1 MSENISTRIYT
12 LKDKLIWGLA
22 NFGTSI
28 IQGVFATTTVI
39 FYHVYLKLDPFY
51 IGLAATIYAIWNAL
65 NDPIFGYISDRTRTK
80 LGRRIPFMR
89 FTAPFLAIT
98 FVIFWLVPIDSPQ
111 LSIFFWMLIMMALY
125 DTCFTII
132 GLAYAAL
139 LPELAEEDHVR
150 GQFQQFS
157 SLFYLIGV
165 VFGFFIPELVRPK
178 EGSTNLVPFYIGMVI
193 VGIIGAACI
202 VITTYRF
209 KERPEFTVVDKPL
222 GLKASI
228 KYTFKSKAF
237 LIVTAANFMSI
248 FFQQVLL
255 SYMFY
260 LADYVMQVTSLILLA
275 ALILGLIAGVFLTN
289 FLSAKFGVVQA
300 NQIHLGF
307 GAIFLLL
314 LPFVPEFLIYICLF
328 VGGIGLAGPLVLTNV
343 LYGQIADED
352 EIKSGVRREAAFF
365 GTNAML
371 TKPAQSVAMAMGP
384 AMLALAGFLTGSITQ
399 STNVQF
405 MIKIIIGLLPGI
417 AMVVGVVILLF
428 YPLKGDYLKEV
439 QVKVL
444 EMHGDKQSKL
454 KNI

>member
-39 FYHVYLKLDPFY
+39 FYHVYLELDPFY

-111 LSIFFWMLIMMALY
+111 LTIFFWMLIMMALY

-139 LPELAEEDHVR
+139 LPEIAEEDQVR

-165 VFGFFIPELVRPK
+165 VFGFFIPEIVRP
-178 EGSTNLVPFYIGMVI
+178 EVGSTNLVPFYIGMVI
-193 VGIIGAACI
+193 VGIIGATCI

-275 ALILGLIAGVFLTN
+275 ALILGLIAGVFITN

-314 LPFVPEFLIYICLF
+314 LPFVPEFLIYLCLF

-399 STNVQF
+399 STSVQF

-417 AMVVGVVILLF
+417 AMVIGVVILLF

-444 EMHGDKQSKL
+444 EMHGEKRSKL

>member
-39 FYHVYLKLDPFY
+39 FYHVYLGLDPFY

-98 FVIFWLVPIDSPQ
+98 FVIFWLVPIDSSQ
-111 LSIFFWMLIMMALY
+111 LSIFLWMLIMMALY
-125 DTCFTII
+125 DTCYTII
-132 GLAYAAL
+132 GLVYAAL
-139 LPELAEEDHVR
+139 LPELSEEDQVR

-165 VFGFFIPELVRPK
+165 VFGFFIPEILRP
-178 EGSTNLVPFYIGMVI
+178 EVGSTNLVPFYIGMVI

-371 TKPAQSVAMAMGP
+371 TKPAQSVAIAVGP
-384 AMLALAGFLTGSITQ
+384 AMLAIAGFLTGSVTQ
-399 STNVQF
+399 NANVQF

-417 AMVVGVVILLF
+417 AMLIGVFILLF

-444 EMHGDKQSKL
+444 EMHGEKQAKL
-454 KNI
+454 KNT

>member
-39 FYHVYLKLDPFY
+39 FYHVYLGLDPFY

-98 FVIFWLVPIDSPQ
+98 FVIFWLVPIDSSQ
-111 LSIFFWMLIMMALY
+111 LSIFLWMLIMMALY
-125 DTCFTII
+125 DTCYTII
-132 GLAYAAL
+132 GLVYAAL
-139 LPELAEEDHVR
+139 LPELSEEDHVR

-165 VFGFFIPELVRPK
+165 VFGFFIPEILRP
-178 EGSTNLVPFYIGMVI
+178 EVGSTNLVPFYIGMVI

-209 KERPEFTVVDKPL
+209 KERPEFTIVDKPL

-314 LPFVPEFLIYICLF
+314 LPFVPEFLIYLCLF

-399 STNVQF
+399 STSVQF

-417 AMVVGVVILLF
+417 AMVIGVVILLF

-444 EMHGDKQSKL
+444 EMHGDKQAKL
-454 KNI
+454 KNT